1 MFKEDKH
8 CFLPA
13 IPRLHDSLT
22 VAETNDMA
30 EAVVSFLSILLLS
43 VFDVFGAGQCG
54 RTLHECI
61 SILVSSKR
69 LIPET
74 NIVFV

>member
-13 IPRLHDSLT
+13 IPRLHDSPT
-22 VAETNDMA
+22 VAERNDMA
-30 EAVVSFLSILLLS
+30 RRSYRSYLLLS
-43 VFDVFGAGQCG
+43 VFDVFGAAQCG

-61 SILVSSKR
+61 SILISSKR